1 MFARWGNVVVR
12 GRWIVLAAALA
23 LVVLGVTWGT
33 GVFHAVS
40 GSGFNDPNSASNRV
54 RQQVIRELGVQ
65 DTDVLALY
73 SSPTLTVDDPAF
85 RAAVE
90 QTLGAV
96 RSRPEVASVASY
108 YDTQAPA
115 LVSRDR
121 HETYATITLRVGSD
135 ERKLTD
141 YRAIKA
147 DLRAGGGLTTQLGG
161 TRAFYDESQDMTSRD
176 IERAEAVSL
185 PIVLVLLVIIF
196 GSLIAAASPLLIGV
210 IAILGAFLV
219 TRLLTYA
226 TDVSTFAINIIT
238 LIGLGLSV
246 DYALFVVSRFREE
259 LAAGRAVPEAV
270 ARTLATAGRTVA
282 VSGVTVTLALA
293 SLLLFPQGFL
303 KSMAYGGMAAVVVAM
318 LASLTVL
325 PAWLAV
331 LGPRVNALRLPNPF
345 RRGRGGTG
353 PAEAGE
359 EAGAWARLAHSV
371 MRRPWAYLVGVLVI
385 LAVLAAPVTRIAFGG
400 VDTRVLPASAQSR
413 IVAERIDT
421 RFPRTTTYPIEV
433 LATGVDRAGSAA
445 LAQRIQAIPGATVT
459 PVASRGDAVL
469 FQVGY
474 AGEPT
479 EGTARGIVE
488 RIRALRPAPG
498 TTIGVTGYTADL
510 NDQLAELGA
519 KLPWMVLFV
528 VAVTLVLLFAAFGSV
543 VLPVKAVLMNVVS
556 LGAAFGAV
564 VFVFQEG
571 HLASWLGYTATGY
584 LEPTDPILMIAVLFG
599 LATDY
604 EVFLLSRI
612 REEWDRTGN
621 NTAAVATGLQRTGRI
636 ITSAALLLIIVIIGF
651 ATGQIGFVKLIG
663 VGMIVAILVDAT
675 LVRALLVPATM
686 RLLGRWN
693 WWAPGPLGRLYRR
706 YGLRESASSTAA
718 PAVVLSS
725 VALPAARLPSNRSA
739 ASEGEAGS
747 AVNVDRS

>member
-1 MFARWGNVVVR
+1 MFARWGNLVVR
-12 GRWIVLAAALA
+12 GRWIVLAAALV
-23 LVVLGVTWGT
+23 LVLLGGTWGA

-40 GSGFNDPNSASNRV
+40 GGGFNDPNSASNRV
-54 RQQVIRELGVQ
+54 RQQVTRELGVQ

-73 SSPTLTVDDPAF
+73 SSSTLSVDDPAF
-85 RAAVE
+85 QSAVSMTLAAVRTRH
-90 QTLGAV
+90 Q
-96 RSRPEVASVASY
+96 VATIVSY
-108 YDTQAPA
+108 YDTKAPA

-121 HETYATITLRVGSD
+121 HATYVMIILRPGSD
-135 ERKLTD
+135 EQKLAD
-141 YRAIKA
+141 YRAIEG
-147 DLRAGGGLTTQLGG
+147 DLAAGGGLTTQLGG
-161 TRAFYDESQDMTSRD
+161 TRPFYDQSQDMTARD
-176 IERAEAVSL
+176 IERAEVVSL

-196 GSLIAAASPLLIGV
+196 GSLVAAMSPLLIGG

-259 LAAGRAVPEAV
+259 LAAGRPVPEAV
-270 ARTLATAGRTVA
+270 SRTLATAGRTVA

-293 SLLLFPQGFL
+293 SLQLFPQGFL
-303 KSMAYGGMAAVVVAM
+303 KSMSYGGMAAVVVAM

-331 LGPRVNALRLPNPF
+331 LGPRVNAVRLPNPF
-345 RRGRGGTG
+345 RRGRHRPDRVGLSDG
-353 PAEAGE
+353 
-359 EAGAWARLAHSV
+359 AGAWARLAHSV

-385 LAVLAAPVTRIAFGG
+385 LAVLATPVTRIAFGG
-400 VDTRVLPASAQSR
+400 VDTRILPASTQSR
-413 IVAERIDT
+413 IVSDRIGAE
-421 RFPRTTTYPIEV
+421 FPRTTTYPIEV
-433 LATGVDRAGSAA
+433 LATGVDQTQAA
-445 LAQRIQAIPGATVT
+445 RLAQRLRAIPGATVT
-459 PVASRGDAVL
+459 PAASQGDAAL

-474 AGEPT
+474 TGEPT
-479 EGTARGIVE
+479 DGTAREMVG
-488 RIRALRPAPG
+488 RIRALRPDPG

-510 NDQLAELGA
+510 IDQLDELGA

-528 VAVTLVLLFAAFGSV
+528 VVVTLVLLFAAFGSV

-556 LGAAFGAV
+556 LGAAFGVV
-564 VFVFQEG
+564 VFIFQEG
-571 HLASWLGYTATGY
+571 HFASWLGYTSTGY
-584 LEPTDPILMIAVLFG
+584 LEPNNPILMIAVLFG

-604 EVFLLSRI
+604 EVFLLSRV
-612 REEWDRTGN
+612 REEWDRTGD
-621 NTAAVATGLQRTGRI
+621 NTASVAMGLQRTGRI
-636 ITSAALLLIIVIIGF
+636 ITSAALLLIVVIIGF
-651 ATGQIGFVKLIG
+651 ATGQIGFVKMIG
-663 VGMIVAILVDAT
+663 VGMIVAIFVDAT

-706 YGLRESASSTAA
+706 YGLREESTGREL
-718 PAVVLSS
+718 VLSS
-725 VALPAARLPSNRSA
+725 VALPAARLPSNRSP
-739 ASEGEAGS
+739 ASEGEPGS